1 MRMNVV
7 WEKFRSRFGVATI
20 SEFFA
25 STEGV
30 SSIRPSLASLA
41 DDGHLR
47 QNGSLF
53 NVNTNHL
60 GAGAVGHEG
69 TLASF
74 MRKSQQVRPFPHLS
88 LSPLTFSPQT
98 IVRVDALTEEPARGA
113 DGFCIRAEP
122 NEDGELICVIIND
135 SPFQA
140 FAGYAGNAAG
150 TEKKILRDVF
160 VKGDMYFRTGD
171 LLKKCPDGFLY
182 FGDRLGDT
190 FRWKSENVSTLQ
202 VSEALGAVV
211 DEANVYGVLGSSL
224 PPISPLTLT
233 DEDVDNSTWT

>member
-1 MRMNVV
+1 MSTRI
-7 WEKFRSRFGVATI
+7 T
-20 SEFFA
+20 SEL
-25 STEGV
+25 E
-30 SSIRPSLASLA
+30 RL
-41 DDGHLR
+41 DMK
-47 QNGSLF
+47 
-53 NVNTNHL
+53 
-60 GAGAVGHEG
+60 E
-69 TLASF
+69 
-74 MRKSQQVRPFPHLS
+74 LS
-88 LSPLTFSPQT
+88 LPSCVNPNKYLSPPFSSLSFLTNAFHQT
-98 IVRVDALTEEPARGA
+98 IVRVDALTEEPARGT
-113 DGFCIRAEP
+113 DGFCIRAAP
-122 NEDGELICVIIND
+122 NEDGELICVIISD

-211 DEANVYGVLGSSL
+211 DEANVYGVLGSYSSL
-224 PPISPLTLT
+224 SLSLFFPS
-233 DEDVDNSTWT
+233 